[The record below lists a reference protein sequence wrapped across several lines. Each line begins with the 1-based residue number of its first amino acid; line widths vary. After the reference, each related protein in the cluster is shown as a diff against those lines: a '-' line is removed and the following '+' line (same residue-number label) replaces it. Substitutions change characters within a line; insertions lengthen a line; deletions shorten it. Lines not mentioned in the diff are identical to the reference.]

1 MRYLLT
7 LLTLAVLAPLASAD
21 ERIDK
26 LPPEHKL
33 WIERDVIYI
42 ITEREREVFLML
54 DALEERDRFIEAF
67 WRKRDPN
74 LATPENEFKIEH
86 YRRLEYANSHLG
98 RETFRDGWRTDRG
111 RYYIILGEPQSI
123 TRFDGYSEL
132 VSAHL
137 WFFQGKPGSGTPA
150 FFYLLFFKRND
161 FGEYRLYNPMIDGP
175 QALLNASGFTP
186 GDSDQRAAFQ
196 ALRQVSAELAQASLS
211 LDPSEPG
218 DFRTARPSMGSQ
230 LMMARIEESPRRAIR
245 TDYADA
251 WMRYGNRVSAEY
263 SFNYVPSRSVFSVLA
278 DSSGMALVHYSIEID
293 PQNFTLETDEQQSKF
308 YTTLDLSIEAIS
320 ADGTLVVATDKEA
333 YIELTPT
340 QMRELGSR
348 PFAYQD
354 DFPLVPG
361 DFDVTV
367 IVRNRVVS
375 QYTVAEAKIHIPR
388 FTKEAPA
395 LTDIILAFDS
405 SLVGGTLDDTL
416 VRTYQVG
423 KLRLQPAA
431 DNLFVLGDTVHLVT
445 QAFGATPDH
454 KVVFELWD
462 GGELLKSLESS
473 VTTNGVVVDHLKL
486 ENMVGGTFPIV
497 ARLISPSGETLST
510 ETAEMTVSP
519 RSVANRPGFVYRR
532 GLNTR
537 IPGLLSFMRG
547 EQLWK
552 LGDVANAKV
561 AFEEALASGNDR
573 LVPPRWMLANVH
585 LKENHPDD
593 ALALLEPLEEPFPD
607 QFEVVAGLGLAHYLK
622 GNYETAATY
631 LSRARDI
638 RPPDAALWNA
648 LGDSYERLGQRDKAR
663 EAFERSIQL
672 DSEQPSVRERL
683 ASLNAP
689 AEKK

>member
-1 MRYLLT
+1 MNILT

-42 ITEREREVFLML
+42 ITEREREVFLSL
-54 DALEERDRFIEAF
+54 GAREERSRFIEAF

-132 VSAHL
+132 VSSHL
-137 WFFQGKPGSGTPA
+137 WFFQGKPGSGTPS

-161 FGEYRLYNPMIDGP
+161 FGEYRLYNPMADGP
-175 QALLNASGFTP
+175 QALLSLAEYTP
-186 GDSDQRAAFQ
+186 EAGTERAAYQ
-196 ALRQVSAELAQASLS
+196 RISEVPGELAAASLS
-211 LDPSEPG
+211 FDPSEPG
-218 DFRTARPSMGSQ
+218 DTQRGRASLGSQ
-230 LMMARIEESPRRAIR
+230 VMMARIEESPRRAIR

-278 DSSGMALVHYSIEID
+278 DSSGMALVHFSLEID

-308 YTTLDLSIEAIS
+308 YTTLDLSIEAVS
-320 ADGTLVVATDKEA
+320 ADGELVLATNKEA
-333 YIELTPT
+333 YVELTPT
-340 QMRELGSR
+340 QMRELGRR

-361 DFDVTV
+361 DFNVTV
-367 IVRNRVVS
+367 IVRNRVVT
-375 QYTVAEAKIHIPR
+375 QYTVAESEIHIPR

-395 LTDIILAFDS
+395 LTDVILAFDS

-416 VRTYQVG
+416 IRTYQVG
-423 KLRLQPAA
+423 NLRLQPAA
-431 DNLFVLGDTVHLVT
+431 DNLFVIGDTVHLVT
-445 QAFGATPDH
+445 QAFGASPDH

-462 GGELLKSLESS
+462 GGKLLKSLESA
-473 VTTNGVVVDHLKL
+473 VTANGVVVDHLKL
-486 ENMVGGTFPIV
+486 ENMVGGKFPIV
-497 ARLISPSGETLST
+497 ARLVSPAGETLST
-510 ETAEMTVSP
+510 ERAEMTVSP

-573 LVPPRWMLANVH
+573 LVPARWMLANVH
-585 LKENHPDD
+585 LRENRPDD
-593 ALALLEPLEEPFPD
+593 ALALLEPLEEPFPN

-622 GNYETAATY
+622 GGYKTAASY

-638 RPPDAALWNA
+638 RPPEATLWNA
-648 LGDSYERLGQRDKAR
+648 LGDSYEHLGDRDKAR
-663 EAFERSIQL
+663 EAFESSLQL
-672 DSEQPSVRERL
+672 DSEQPTVRERL
-683 ASLNAP
+683 ASLNAQ
-689 AEKK
+689 AEKN

>member
-1 MRYLLT
+1 MRY

-42 ITEREREVFLML
+42 ITEREREVFLSL
-54 DALEERDRFIEAF
+54 GALEERNRFIEAF

-86 YRRLEYANSHLG
+86 YRRIEYANSHLG
-98 RETFRDGWRTDRG
+98 RETFREGWRTDRG

-123 TRFDGYSEL
+123 TRFDGYSEV
-132 VSAHL
+132 VSSHL
-137 WFFQGKPGSGTPA
+137 WFFAGKPGSGTPA

-175 QALLNASGFTP
+175 QALLNAAAYTP
-186 GDSDQRAAFQ
+186 GAGNERAAVQ
-196 ALRQVSAELAQASLS
+196 TLREVSGELASASLS
-211 LDPSEPG
+211 FDPSEPG
-218 DFRTARPSMGSQ
+218 DVRRGRASMGSQ
-230 LMMARIEESPRRAIR
+230 IMIARIEESPRRAIR

-251 WMRYGNRVSAEY
+251 WMRYGNRVSADY
-263 SFNYVPSRSVFSVLA
+263 SFNYVPSRSVFSVFA
-278 DSSGMALVHYSIEID
+278 DSSGMALVHFSLEID
-293 PQNFTLETDEQQSKF
+293 PQNFTLETDEQKSKF

-320 ADGTLVVATDKEA
+320 ADGELVVATDKEA
-333 YIELTPT
+333 YVELTPS

-367 IVRNRVVS
+367 IVRNRVVT
-375 QYTVAEAKIHIPR
+375 QYTVAESKIHIAR
-388 FTKEAPA
+388 FTKEEPA

-405 SLVGGTLDDTL
+405 SLVGGMLDDSL

-431 DNLFVLGDTVHLVT
+431 DNLFVIGDVVHLVT

-462 GGELLKSLESS
+462 GAALLKSLESS
-473 VTTNGVVVDHLKL
+473 VTANGVVVDHLKL
-486 ENMVGGTFPIV
+486 ENMVGGKFPIV
-497 ARLISPSGETLST
+497 ARLVSPAGETVST
-510 ETAEMTVSP
+510 ERAEITVSP
-519 RSVANRPGFVYRR
+519 RSVASRSGFVYRR
-532 GLNTR
+532 GLDTR

-552 LGDVANAKV
+552 LDEVANAKV
-561 AFEEALASGNDR
+561 AFEEALASNDR
-573 LVPPRWMLANVH
+573 LVPARWMLANVH
-585 LKENHPDD
+585 LKEEHPDD
-593 ALALLEPLEEPFPD
+593 ALALLEPLEEPYPN

-638 RPPDAALWNA
+638 RPPEAMLWNA
-648 LGDSYERLGQRDKAR
+648 LGDSYEHIGNRDKAR
-663 EAFERSIQL
+663 EAFESSLQL
-672 DSEQPSVRERL
+672 DSEQLTVRERL
-683 ASLNAP
+683 ASLNAQ
-689 AEKK
+689 AEKN

>member
-1 MRYLLT
+1 MNILT
-7 LLTLAVLAPLASAD
+7 VLTLAVLAPLASAD

-42 ITEREREVFLML
+42 ITEREREVFLSL
-54 DALEERDRFIEAF
+54 GALEERSRFIEAF

-132 VSAHL
+132 VSSQL

-150 FFYLLFFKRND
+150 FFYLVFFKRND
-161 FGEYRLYNPMIDGP
+161 FGEYRLFSPMADGP
-175 QALLNASGFTP
+175 QALLTSAEYTP
-186 GDSDQRAAFQ
+186 GAGTQRAAYQ
-196 ALRQVSAELAQASLS
+196 RIREVSGELAAASLS
-211 LDPSEPG
+211 FDPSEPG
-218 DFRTARPSMGSQ
+218 DVRTGRASLGSQ
-230 LMMARIEESPRRAIR
+230 IMIGRIEESPRRAIR

-278 DSSGMALVHYSIEID
+278 DSSGMALVHFSLEID

-308 YTTLDLSIEAIS
+308 YTTLDLSIEAKS
-320 ADGTLVVATDKEA
+320 ADGTLVVATDKEV
-333 YIELTPT
+333 YIELTPS
-340 QMRELGSR
+340 QMRELGR
-348 PFAYQD
+348 NPFAYQD

-361 DFDVTV
+361 DFEVTV
-367 IVRNRVVS
+367 IVRNRVVT
-375 QYTVAEAKIHIPR
+375 QYTVAESEIHIPR

-395 LTDIILAFDS
+395 LTDVILAFDS
-405 SLVGGTLDDTL
+405 SLVGGTLDDTR
-416 VRTYQVG
+416 VRTYQIG

-431 DNLFVLGDTVHLVT
+431 DNLFVIGDTVHLVT
-445 QAFGATPDH
+445 QAFGASPDH

-462 GGELLKSLESS
+462 GGKLLKSLESA
-473 VTTNGVVVDHLKL
+473 VTANGVVVDHLKL
-486 ENMVGGTFPIV
+486 ENMVGGKFPIV
-497 ARLISPSGETLST
+497 ARLVSPAGETLST
-510 ETAEMTVSP
+510 EKAEMTVSP

-573 LVPPRWMLANVH
+573 LVPARWMLANVH
-585 LKENHPDD
+585 LRENRPDD

-622 GNYETAATY
+622 GNYETAASY

-638 RPPDAALWNA
+638 RPPDATLWNA
-648 LGDSYERLGQRDKAR
+648 LGDSYERLGDRDKAR
-663 EAFERSIQL
+663 EAFESSLQL
-672 DSEQPSVRERL
+672 NSEQPTVRERL
-683 ASLNAP
+683 ASLNAQ
-689 AEKK
+689 AEKN